1 MGLRQFITM
10 TASFLVEQYK
20 SYSRGD
26 CMVQNVVKF

>member
-1 MGLRQFITM
+1 MGLRQFIAIT
-10 TASFLVEQYK
+10 TSFLVEQNK